1 MEEDREEVKRVL
13 SGADMVFVTAG
24 MGGGTGTG
32 AAPVVAEI
40 AKELGALTVGIVSK
54 PFNFEGLKRLQRAE
68 QGIKEMRE
76 QVDTLIV
83 IPNQRLFA
91 VVDKSTPLLDAFKV
105 ADDVLLHATKGIS
118 DLITVPGLIN
128 LDFADVRT
136 IMSEMGDALMGTG
149 YAKSEGKALQAA
161 QQAISSP
168 LLEGVSIRGARGVLV
183 NITGGR
189 DMSLY
194 EVSEATSIIYEEA
207 GEDANVIFGA
217 VIDENLN
224 DEVFITVIATG
235 FSAEGRGVLQPPKQE
250 NNGEATAPKLL
261 DLPTFMREKKKKN
274 EEASSARP
282 AAKNKTEN
290 ISFDDEIDD
299 LDIPTFLRKQ
309 MD

>member
-1 MEEDREEVKRVL
+1 MTTLKAILWDVDGTLAETERDGHRIAFNQAFE
-13 SGADMVFVTAG
+13 A
-24 MGGGTGTG
+24 MG
-32 AAPVVAEI
+32 
-40 AKELGALTVGIVSK
+40 
-54 PFNFEGLKRLQRAE
+54 
-68 QGIKEMRE
+68 
-76 QVDTLIV
+76 
-83 IPNQRLFA
+83 
-91 VVDKSTPLLDAFKV
+91 LLWRWDEAYYGH
-105 ADDVLLHATKGIS
+105 LL
-118 DLITVPGLIN
+118 
-128 LDFADVRT
+128 
-136 IMSEMGDALMGTG
+136 
-149 YAKSEGKALQAA
+149 
-161 QQAISSP
+161 
-168 LLEGVSIRGARGVLV
+168 